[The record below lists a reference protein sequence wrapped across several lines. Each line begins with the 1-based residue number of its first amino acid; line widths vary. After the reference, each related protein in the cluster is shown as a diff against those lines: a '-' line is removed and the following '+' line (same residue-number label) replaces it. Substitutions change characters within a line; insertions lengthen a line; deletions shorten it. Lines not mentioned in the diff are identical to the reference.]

1 MTNKLML
8 LTIIFALVLS
18 LGVVIACGDD
28 DDDDDDD
35 AADDDAADDDDDDDV
50 ATCEDA
56 WMFFDDCGWYLED
69 EEGNAIDVADLIAWC
84 EAGEAFYGDTGFD
97 CLVNNMGN
105 CDEAAACIEDALTA

>member
-35 AADDDAADDDDDDDV
+35 V

-69 EEGNAIDVADLIAWC
+69 EDGNAIDVADLIAWC
-84 EAGEAFYGDTGFD
+84 EAGEAFYGDTGYD
-97 CLVNNMGN
+97 CLVNNIGN
-105 CDEAAACIEDALTA
+105 CDDAATCIEDALM